1 MLRVI
6 GAIAAA
12 PILLRGRTKA
22 GIAVFV
28 KDLDISV
35 HQISESA
42 QRLLD
47 RAVEEAR
54 RRGHSDLWDA
64 HLLLAFAHTERELLE
79 AALEDVGADA
89 QRIIDETET
98 YLNAIPAGAN
108 RELHVPTQTRLV
120 CKLALRRANR
130 IGRTLMTPADLF
142 MALLDEEDGV
152 VTAIFRQQHV
162 DADSVL
168 ARFQVR
174 AKEYEERQE
183 TIERRLQLPPT
194 LAQFGVSLNML
205 ARHDRIGELA
215 GRETEIQQLAEI
227 LSHRERSNS
236 VMLLGEP
243 GVGKTAIVEG
253 LARRMELEPGTLPP
267 RLRDCQIVS
276 LPINAVVAGTPLR
289 GMFEERIQHV
299 IRELK
304 EHPNLILFV
313 DEAHALV
320 GAGSAIGAPSDAANM
335 LKTVLARGEIRVI
348 AATTLTEYKESI
360 AEDEAFARRFRC
372 VHIAEPSIDET
383 RTILRRLRPRME
395 RNYSVEL
402 PDEVLETALM
412 MSPRYL
418 RHLHLPD
425 KVIGWLDTAAVRT
438 EMNGRRRVSTDDVVS
453 VISDAAQIPRD
464 MVFRDVN
471 DRFLNVEAQLRR
483 RVVGQR
489 DAIAA
494 VARRLILNK
503 GPLKDG
509 FDRPDGVLLFLG
521 PTGVGKTELAK
532 AVAEFLFGDE
542 RKMIRLDMS
551 EYQDPAAAVGKL
563 TGMPRGIA
571 GSERGGVLTNQ
582 LRDHPYSV
590 VLLDEIEKAHPSV
603 LNLFLQAFDEGWLT
617 DGRGRRVY
625 LSDSIVIMTS
635 NIGSTHYRRLET
647 PLGFGSSEA
656 NISSIEADVRRDLGR
671 LFSPELLNRIDEV
684 VLFSPLDRAE
694 IRDIAL
700 QYIGR
705 IARTLAAAGRTLQ
718 VDDDAIDVIAT
729 RGASLEFGARHLKRV
744 IDEAISLPISNQWHT
759 ASHFHVR
766 TDSGRIV
773 VDASETEAVCGAI

>member
-1 MLRVI
+1 ML
-6 GAIAAA
+6 
-12 PILLRGRTKA
+12 
-22 GIAVFV
+22 V

-35 HQISESA
+35 HQISASA
-42 QRLLD
+42 QRLFD
-47 RAVEEAR
+47 AAADEAR
-54 RRGHSDLWDA
+54 RRGHSEVTA
-64 HLLLAFAHTERELLE
+64 GHLLLAFACTEAVLFEQVMR
-79 AALEDVGADA
+79 DVGASPGA
-89 QRIIDETET
+89 ITRRTRIHLD
-98 YLNAIPAGAN
+98 AIPPGN
-108 RELHVPTQTRLV
+108 GRELRVPKETRLL
-120 CKLALRRANR
+120 CKLALHRANR
-130 IGRTLMTPADLF
+130 VGRTLMTPGDLF
-142 MALLDEEDGV
+142 MALLDDNDGV
-152 VTAIFRQQHV
+152 AMAIFRQQQV
-162 DADSVL
+162 DADSIL
-168 ARFQVR
+168 GRFQVR
-174 AKEYEERQE
+174 AREHEEQQE
-183 TIERRLQLPPT
+183 HLEKRLQLPPT

-205 ARHDRIGELA
+205 ARQDRIAELA
-215 GRETEIQQLAEI
+215 GREAEIQQLAEI

-253 LARRMELEPGTLPP
+253 LARRMELEPETLPA

-304 EHPNLILFV
+304 ERPNLILFV
-313 DEAHALV
+313 DEAHVLV

-348 AATTLTEYKESI
+348 AATTLSEYKEHI

-372 VHIAEPSIDET
+372 VHVAEPTVDET
-383 RTILRRLRPRME
+383 RTILKRLRPRIE

-402 PDEVLETALM
+402 PDEAIETALK

-425 KVIGWLDTAAVRT
+425 KVIGWLDTASVRT
-438 EMNGRRRVSTDDVVS
+438 EMSGRRCVTSDDIVS

-471 DRFLNVEAQLRR
+471 ERFLDIEAQLRQ

-489 DAIAA
+489 DAIRAIA
-494 VARRLILNK
+494 HRLILNK

-532 AVAEFLFGDE
+532 AVAGFLFGDE
-542 RKMIRLDMS
+542 RKMIRVDMS
-551 EYQDPAAAVGKL
+551 EYQDPSVAVGKL

-635 NIGSTHYRRLET
+635 NIGSSHYRRLEM
-647 PLGFGSSEA
+647 PLGFGTRETT
-656 NISSIEADVRRDLGR
+656 ISGIEADVRRDLGR
-671 LFSPELLNRIDEV
+671 LFSPEFLNRIDEV
-684 VLFSPLDRAE
+684 VLFSPLRREEFRE
-694 IRDIAL
+694 IAV
-700 QYIGR
+700 QYISG
-705 IARTLAAAGRTLQ
+705 IQRTLAAEGRTLD
-718 VDDDAIDVIAT
+718 VDDSAVEAIVS
-729 RGASLEFGARHLKRV
+729 RGSSLEFGARYLKRV
-744 IDEAISLPISNQWHT
+744 VDDVISLPISSRWRT
-759 ASHFHVR
+759 ARRFHVR
-766 TDSGRIV
+766 AEGDDIV
-773 VDASETEAVCGAI
+773 IDGVTLAHLEAVGAA

>member
-1 MLRVI
+1 MQRLACLT
-6 GAIAAA
+6 GLNLAA
-12 PILLRGRTKA
+12 PPSEAEVVVL
-22 GIAVFV
+22 V

-35 HQISESA
+35 HQISDRA
-42 QRLLD
+42 QQLLD
-47 RAVEEAR
+47 HAVDEAR
-54 RRGHSDLWDA
+54 RRGHSLLWDV
-64 HLLLAFAHTERELLE
+64 HLLLAFAHTERELF
-79 AALEDVGADA
+79 AATLEDVGADGA
-89 QRIIDETET
+89 GIIEQTEA
-98 YLNAIPAGAN
+98 YLDAIQPGMP
-108 RELHVPTQTRLV
+108 RELRVPTETRLV

-130 IGRTLMTPADLF
+130 VGRAVMTPADLF
-142 MALLDEEDGV
+142 MALLDEKGGV
-152 VTAIFRQQHV
+152 VSAIFRQQQV

-168 ARFQVR
+168 ARFQIR
-174 AKEYEERQE
+174 AKEHDDRQE

-194 LAQFGVSLNML
+194 LAQFGVSLNTL
-205 ARHDRIGELA
+205 ARQDRIGELA
-215 GRETEIQQLAEI
+215 GRETEIQQLTEI

-236 VMLLGEP
+236 AMLLGEP

-253 LARRMELEPGTLPP
+253 LARRMELEPETLPP

-276 LPINAVVAGTPLR
+276 LSINAVVAGTPLR

-304 EHPNLILFV
+304 EHPNLILFI
-313 DEAHALV
+313 DEAHVLV

-348 AATTLTEYKESI
+348 AATTLSEYKEHI

-372 VHIAEPSIDET
+372 VHVAEPSIDET
-383 RTILRRLRPRME
+383 RGILKRLRPRME

-402 PDEVLETALM
+402 PDEAIETALT
-412 MSPRYL
+412 MSRRYL

-425 KVIGWLDTAAVRT
+425 KVIGWLDTAAVRA
-438 EMNGRRRVSTDDVVS
+438 EINGRRRVTTDDVVS

-464 MVFRDVN
+464 MVFRDIS
-471 DRFLNVEAQLRR
+471 DRFLDIEAQLRR
-483 RVVGQR
+483 RVVGQE

-532 AVAEFLFGDE
+532 AVAQFLFGDE

-551 EYQDPAAAVGKL
+551 EYQDPSVAVGKL
-563 TGMPRGIA
+563 TGMPRGLA

-582 LRDHPYSV
+582 LRDRSYAV

-625 LSDSIVIMTS
+625 LSDAIVIMTS
-635 NIGSTHYRRLET
+635 NIGSIHYRRLET
-647 PLGFGSSEA
+647 PLGFGSPTGT
-656 NISSIEADVRRDLGR
+656 ISSVETDVKRDLTR
-671 LFSPELLNRIDEV
+671 LFPPEFLNRVDEV
-684 VLFSPLDRAE
+684 VLFSPLSRIE
-694 IRDIAL
+694 IREIAL
-700 QYIGR
+700 QYIAR
-705 IARTLAAAGRTLQ
+705 IQNTIAAAGRTLL
-718 VDDDAIDVIAT
+718 VDEDAINAIVAT
-729 RGASLEFGARHLKRV
+729 GASLEFGARYLKRV
-744 IDEAISLPISNQWHT
+744 IDDAISLPISSRWHG

-766 TDSGRIV
+766 ADSERV
-773 VDASETEAVCGAI
+773 AVEATNAEEVCSAA

>member
-1 MLRVI
+1 M
-6 GAIAAA
+6 
-12 PILLRGRTKA
+12 
-22 GIAVFV
+22 FV
-28 KDLDISV
+28 KDLEISL
-35 HQISESA
+35 HQISEGA

-47 RAVEEAR
+47 RAAAEAR
-54 RRGHSDLWDA
+54 RRGHTELLDA
-64 HLLLAFAHTERELLE
+64 HLLLAFAHTERNLFE
-79 AALEDVGADA
+79 AALADVGVDA
-89 QRIIDETET
+89 AQVIQQTDM
-98 YLNAIPAGAN
+98 YLDRMAPGVE
-108 RELHVPTQTRLV
+108 RELRVPTPTRLL
-120 CKLALRRANR
+120 CKLALRHANR
-130 IGRTLMTPADLF
+130 VGRTLMTPADVF
-142 MALLDEEDGV
+142 MALLDEEDGIV
-152 VTAIFRQQHV
+152 MAIFRQQQV
-162 DADSVL
+162 DADSIL
-168 ARFQVR
+168 ARFQIR
-174 AKEYEERQE
+174 AKEYEDRQE
-183 TIERRLQLPPT
+183 TLERRLQLPST

-205 ARHDRIGELA
+205 ARQDRVCELA

-253 LARRMELEPGTLPP
+253 LARRMELEPETLPP

-348 AATTLTEYKESI
+348 AATTLTEYNEHI

-372 VHIAEPSIDET
+372 VYVAEPSIDET
-383 RTILRRLRPRME
+383 RGILTRLRPRME

-402 PDEVLETALM
+402 PDAVIETALTM
-412 MSPRYL
+412 APRYL

-438 EMNGRRRVSTDDVVS
+438 EMQGRHRVTTDDVVS

-489 DAIAA
+489 DAIGA

-542 RKMIRLDMS
+542 RKMIRVDMS
-551 EYQDPAAAVGKL
+551 EYQDPAVAVGKL

-582 LRDHPYSV
+582 LKDHPYSV

-603 LNLFLQAFDEGWLT
+603 LNVFLQAFDEGWLT

-635 NIGSTHYRRLET
+635 NIGSTHYRRLAT
-647 PLGFGSSEA
+647 PLGFGSSDA

-671 LFSPELLNRIDEV
+671 LFSPEFLNRIDEV
-684 VLFSPLDRAE
+684 ILFSPLSRAE
-694 IRDIAL
+694 IREIAL
-700 QYIGR
+700 QYIAK
-705 IARTLAAAGRTLQ
+705 IERTLAAAGRTLCMADE
-718 VDDDAIDVIAT
+718 VIDVLAA
-729 RGASLEFGARHLKRV
+729 RGASLEFGARYLKRV

-766 TDSGRIV
+766 TDGGRLV
-773 VDASETEAVCGAI
+773 VEASDTEAVCAVI